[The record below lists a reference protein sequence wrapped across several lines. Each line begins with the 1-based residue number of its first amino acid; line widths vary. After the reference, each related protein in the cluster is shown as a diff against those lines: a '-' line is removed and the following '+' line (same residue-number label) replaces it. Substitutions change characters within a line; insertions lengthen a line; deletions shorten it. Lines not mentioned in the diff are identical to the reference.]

1 MIHNFLRVKIV
12 KFSKYKLKHLL
23 VRNDIKDKYKLF
35 KNISDSNNLKHNNN
49 NKKILVMKKYLMR
62 TVHQSHQLV
71 KFQKNQYKIKK
82 VMILR
87 LNNTNSLL
95 LNK

>member
-12 KFSKYKLKHLL
+12 KFSKYKLKHLS
-23 VRNDIKDKYKLF
+23 VQNDIKDKYKLF
-35 KNISDSNNLKHNNN
+35 KNTSDSNNLKHNN